1 MIGRFLVWIAEEIQE
16 VARQEQ
22 AHDRTATI
30 EQLRALLQQLEAGEI
45 DDDEYDRRE
54 QELLDRLDRSGG
66 G

>member
-22 AHDRTATI
+22 AQDRTATI
-30 EQLRALLQQLEAGEI
+30 EQLRALLQKLEAGEI

>member
-22 AHDRTATI
+22 AQDRTATI
-30 EQLRALLQQLEAGEI
+30 EQLRALHQQLEAGEI